1 MGVYDGLPYV
11 RDAVRSVLG
20 QTYKDFELLV
30 IDDCSTDGTAAELE
44 RVADGDDRLRI
55 VRNDENVGLT
65 RSLNRGLDEARGE
78 YVARHDADDRSAP
91 ERLARQVA
99 YLNANP
105 DVAVVGT
112 GARLVDASDH
122 VIDTR
127 VVLRTPT
134 LADFRA
140 KNHLIHG
147 SILARRSVLRDHG
160 GYDEFFEYSQDYDL
174 WLRLAES
181 NALRN
186 LPDPLYDL
194 REHTGS
200 IYFDRMEEST
210 LYATLARGR
219 SAGRFSAETVDRVRA
234 EGIGSLYDYLS
245 PAEKRAFHESLAR
258 VCLRYE
264 HTDEACEQVETALS
278 FSATPKTYLVYGLTC
293 IGPRPVRLL
302 RKLLRKAMNG
312 RNRLRNRLGPWA

>member
-112 GARLVDASDH
+112 GA
-122 VIDTR
+122 T
-127 VVLRTPT
+127 T
-134 LADFRA
+134 
-140 KNHLIHG
+140 
-147 SILARRSVLRDHG
+147 
-160 GYDEFFEYSQDYDL
+160 
-174 WLRLAES
+174 
-181 NALRN
+181 
-186 LPDPLYDL
+186 
-194 REHTGS
+194 
-200 IYFDRMEEST
+200 
-210 LYATLARGR
+210 
-219 SAGRFSAETVDRVRA
+219 
-234 EGIGSLYDYLS
+234 
-245 PAEKRAFHESLAR
+245 
-258 VCLRYE
+258 
-264 HTDEACEQVETALS
+264 
-278 FSATPKTYLVYGLTC
+278 
-293 IGPRPVRLL
+293 
-302 RKLLRKAMNG
+302 
-312 RNRLRNRLGPWA
+312 